1 MLFFLQP
8 QSYLYGTAPSTKS
21 TQVPAHCSCYF
32 NLQIVGNINIQSVFG
47 ITSQTSSPITNNINS
62 QSSSS
67 VRISHFFQFQTML
80 LIIWF
85 SRDIHFRLSTIH
97 ITPLSSIYVSIPIF
111 ILSHSDHSV
120 MCKDMVCECTIH
132 LKMLMIHSIHQPCL
146 ALEISQLSLAF
157 R

>member
-21 TQVPAHCSCYF
+21 TQVPTHYSCYF
-32 NLQIVGNINIQSVFG
+32 NLQIVGNINIQSVFA

-67 VRISHFFQFQTML
+67 VRISHSSHFQTML

-111 ILSHSDHSV
+111 ILSHSDHNV

-132 LKMLMIHSIHQPCL
+132 LKMSMIHSIHPVQLPM
-146 ALEISQLSLAF
+146 EINQSSLVYH
-157 R
+157 